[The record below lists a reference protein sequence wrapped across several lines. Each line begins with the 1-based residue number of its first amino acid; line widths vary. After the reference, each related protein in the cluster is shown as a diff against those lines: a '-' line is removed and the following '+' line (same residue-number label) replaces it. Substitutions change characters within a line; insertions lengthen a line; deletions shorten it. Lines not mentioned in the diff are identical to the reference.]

1 VPLYSS
7 IVHAAVHAPPGRQSV
22 AEAED
27 RFRSHSPHISLSPGV
42 LAHMYGLAERTVAP
56 ADEQP
61 SDLAAHSA
69 RRLFEAPGVT
79 IGPSDIDLLIFAG
92 ILADMEEPATAHLV
106 ADRLGLNCPVFD
118 LKNACNGVLNAIEV
132 ADALIKAGQYR
143 RVLVT
148 TAEVSTRESRWS
160 VDDPADVLTA
170 LPSLSTGDMGSA
182 LLLEASERPG
192 VIGSRFF
199 ANSWGWPAATLPN
212 PYTHHRA
219 FGELRIDS
227 AQLVES
233 FAGMPAKVR
242 EAIGDLGVKVDE
254 LDLVCVHQPSVAFTK
269 VVCEWVGVDP
279 DRVLATFPS
288 HGNVATNTM
297 PLQLATALDTG
308 RLGRGDLVGMFG
320 FASGA
325 SAGVVVCEW

>member
-1 VPLYSS
+1 LTLYSS
-7 IVHAAVHAPPGRQSV
+7 IIHAAVHVPPGRQSV
-22 AEAED
+22 AEAEE
-27 RFRSHSPHISLSPGV
+27 RFHSSSPDVSLSPGV
-42 LAHMYGLAERTVAP
+42 LAHMYGLAERTVAS

-61 SDLAAHSA
+61 SDLAAHAA

-79 IGPSDIDLLIFAG
+79 TDPSGIDLLIFAG

-106 ADRLGLNCPVFD
+106 ADKLGLGCPVFD

-132 ADALIKAGQYR
+132 ADALIKSGQYR

-212 PYTHHRA
+212 PYAHHRTL
-219 FGELRIDS
+219 GQLRIDS
-227 AQLVES
+227 AQLVKS
-233 FAGMPAKVR
+233 FAGMPEKVR
-242 EAIGDLGVKVDE
+242 GAVADLGVKVDE

-269 VVCEWVGVDP
+269 VACEWVGVDP

-288 HGNVATNTM
+288 HGNVATNTI

-308 RLGRGDLVGMFG
+308 RLRRGDLVGMFG